1 MLNRYSLLINSYNI
15 KGELTMWFEEK
26 QLFVVFGLCG
36 MVLTNRCEM
45 MINNWSLSRWRYNA
59 LF

>member
-1 MLNRYSLLINSYNI
+1 
-15 KGELTMWFEEK
+15 MWFEEK

-45 MINNWSLSRWRYNA
+45 MINNWSLSRWSFVSWPVIFVET
-59 LF
+59 LPS